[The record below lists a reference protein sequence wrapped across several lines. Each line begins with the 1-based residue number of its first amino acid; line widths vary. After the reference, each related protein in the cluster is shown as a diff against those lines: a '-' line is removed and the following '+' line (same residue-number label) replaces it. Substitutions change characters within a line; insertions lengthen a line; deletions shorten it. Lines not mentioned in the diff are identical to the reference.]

1 MAGIMDAMEGMVE
14 CVCWIA
20 GDGFEGS
27 VEVVVFDLEACVMMV
42 MMMLMMML
50 MMRKVVAI
58 AHR

>member
-1 MAGIMDAMEGMVE
+1 MAGIMDAMEGMAE
-14 CVCWIA
+14 CVFRIA

-42 MMMLMMML
+42 MMMLMM
-50 MMRKVVAI
+50 RKVVAI

>member
-42 MMMLMMML
+42 MMMLMM
-50 MMRKVVAI
+50 RKVVAI